1 MARVQNNK
9 QSYWDKIN
17 KNELNSIHAC
27 MTTLLVRSEMIILSR
42 WLLFTAS
49 RFPHLII
56 SPDLMTKQ
64 KREAVPKNR
73 SNWIIWARK
82 YKKWFQLL
90 ILLRKI
96 KKPMSHYRD
105 TRPPKRG
112 ISRKVTLD
120 IGSFIDEP
128 VV

>member
-64 KREAVPKNR
+64 KGKRYQRIGATESFEHENTR
-73 SNWIIWARK
+73 SDFN
-82 YKKWFQLL
+82 Y
-90 ILLRKI
+90 
-96 KKPMSHYRD
+96 
-105 TRPPKRG
+105 
-112 ISRKVTLD
+112 
-120 IGSFIDEP
+120 
-128 VV
+128 